1 MHAIRTIT
9 VALGSAAVLA
19 HSALAGGEPKNQ
31 WPFTR
36 PVGDRAP
43 QSTQVESSAVG
54 TRGEAKNQL
63 PFTRPVSQPTTIVVQ
78 SGGGFSWTDGAIGLA
93 AGIGVA
99 ISGAGAVALG
109 RSRSPRTA

>member
-9 VALGSAAVLA
+9 ITLAGAAVLA
-19 HSALAGGEPKNQ
+19 QSALAGGEPKSQ

-36 PVGDRAP
+36 PVGDRAT
-43 QSTQVESSAVG
+43 QSAQVVASTAEP
-54 TRGEAKNQL
+54 RGEAKNQL
-63 PFTRPVSQPTTIVVQ
+63 PFTRPVSQPATIVVQ
-78 SGGGFSWTDGAIGLA
+78 SGSGFSWTDGAIGLA